1 MIRTLTPEQE
11 VVLIEKLA
19 ELEHEQWMKWSSALA
34 NQINEYLN
42 WLPEDMRIELSA
54 RLARWES
61 MWIPYDGLSGK
72 TKDQDRAWA
81 RKVLKV
87 IKELNMGVL
96 SK

>member
-19 ELEHEQWMKWSSALA
+19 EVEHEQWMGWSKALA
-34 NQINEYLN
+34 KEIAEHLN

-54 RLARWES
+54 RLARWNS
-61 MWIPYDGLSGK
+61 MWIPYNELSEK
-72 TKDQDRAWA
+72 TKEQDRDWA
-81 RKVLKV
+81 RKLLKV